1 MLSQL
6 QLYAGQ
12 TRIPSNMDASNVA
25 AFIASVLGSIGLL
38 IAGLRYIIKLENLP
52 LISRLDKLESTLE
65 IALAERIKSG
75 TKKTRR

>member
-1 MLSQL
+1 MP
-6 QLYAGQ
+6 
-12 TRIPSNMDASNVA
+12 TEIA

-65 IALAERIKSG
+65 MALRERMPG
-75 TKKTRR
+75 ANKKTRR

>member
-1 MLSQL
+1 MA
-6 QLYAGQ
+6 AGD
-12 TRIPSNMDASNVA
+12 IA

-65 IALAERIKSG
+65 TALRERVVSAS